1 MQTSVS
7 MNMPR
12 ARAGQLAHA
21 FKSEDIRTML
31 AEGAVP
37 FGHGVVEGTATRQG
51 KVPSADTQVF
61 AGFAALTQALESRTG
76 SSAPGYAD
84 DEALNVCNWG
94 AVWCQCT
101 DTNLPSVNGS
111 VYVVVGTGNAGKL
124 TSSASGNINI
134 STKVVVREVD
144 SDLKLALVEFR
155 ERV

>member
-1 MQTSVS
+1 MQTTVS
-7 MNMPR
+7 MNMVR

-31 AEGAVP
+31 AEGAVG
-37 FGHGVVEGTATRQG
+37 FGLGVVEGTTTRQG

-94 AVWCQCT
+94 AIWVVTT
-101 DTNLPSVNGS
+101 DTNLPTVNGNC
-111 VYVVVGTGNAGKL
+111 YVVVGTGNAGKL
-124 TSSASGNINI
+124 TNSASGNINI

-144 SDLKLALVEFR
+144 SDNKLALVEFR